1 MVAEA
6 SAVVKRKGSP
16 AKMNAKRAKVAT
28 VAPPPGAD
36 LSPLTAANAAGRRV
50 LVLRSI
56 WPDYACNEN
65 DAAGW
70 SALVVR
76 AGKAWCDVAFLDAR
90 DADGHLYK
98 NERLS
103 YDVLRPL

>member
-1 MVAEA
+1 M
-6 SAVVKRKGSP
+6 KRKGSP

-28 VAPPPGAD
+28 VAPPGAD
-36 LSPLTAANAAGRRV
+36 LSPLTAANAVGRRV

-56 WPDYACNEN
+56 WPDYECNEN
-65 DAAGW
+65 GGKGW

-76 AGKAWCDVAFLDAR
+76 AGKAWCDVEFLDAR

-98 NERLS
+98 NELLS
-103 YDVLRPL
+103 FDVLRPL

>member
-1 MVAEA
+1 M
-6 SAVVKRKGSP
+6 KRKGSP

-36 LSPLTAANAAGRRV
+36 LSPLTAANAVGRRV
-50 LVLRSI
+50 LVLWSI
-56 WPDYACNEN
+56 WTDYECNEN
-65 DAAGW
+65 GGKGW

-103 YDVLRPL
+103 FDVLRPL